1 METGQYLTMNG
12 FAQCPAGLPVDQSKA
27 TCNTGLYIESWNTH
41 HVVEPLRYERNE
53 QVRWGYFILF
63 YFIQL

>member
-53 QVRWGYFILF
+53 QVRLGCFLLF